1 MQAPSVFLHKLFK
14 INALQMKNKIIFSI
28 KLIIAT
34 FAITFCGCE
43 SFFDSVVEIETPLHK
58 PVLVVAAYWETG
70 SDSLAVFVS
79 KSRDVKDNSPF
90 NVKDQSQIGGFNQGN
105 YDTVA
110 NAKVELFRNDQL
122 LGEIPNFKIGY
133 HLSKGKYKLDTMS
146 GVRYKIRVSAPNL
159 PTIEAEQVTQGKFTI
174 SQTAYKKDAAIYQD
188 PDDPFGR
195 EPQKG
200 DEFSF
205 EVSDNSTDENYY
217 TTSTDFRYGNN
228 FNSLEWV
235 FKKPTP
241 SGQKSQFLTSQN
253 IDPLMDAG
261 FLDDKTFNGKNYR
274 WRFFTKNY
282 GLNGIG
288 DPSSGDKMIYKV
300 WSYSKDWY
308 LFVKTRRLL
317 RDSEDNIFF
326 SEPVILYS
334 NIKGGYG
341 IFSIYSKQ
349 NVVGILK

>member
-1 MQAPSVFLHKLFK
+1 
-14 INALQMKNKIIFSI
+14 MKDKTIFRL

-43 SFFDSVVEIETPLHK
+43 SFFDSVVEIDTPEHK
-58 PVLVVAAYWETG
+58 PVLVVAAYWAVG

-79 KSRDVKDNSPF
+79 KSRDGKDNSAF
-90 NVKDQSQIGGFNQGN
+90 NVKDQSQFGGFNQGN
-105 YDTVA
+105 YDTVG

-133 HLSKGKYKLDTMS
+133 HLSKGKYKLDTVS

-174 SQTAYKKDAAIYQD
+174 SQTMYKKDGAVYQD
-188 PDDPFGR
+188 PDDPFGQQPR
-195 EPQKG
+195 KG

-205 EVSDNSTDENYY
+205 EINDNGADENYY
-217 TTSTDFRYGNN
+217 SIARDRFNNTSI
-228 FNSLEWV
+228 EWY
-235 FKKPTP
+235 FKDVIQGGPTYTNLF
-241 SGQKSQFLTSQN
+241 SRN
-253 IDPLMDAG
+253 IDPLMDVG
-261 FLDDKTFNGKNYR
+261 FLDDKTFSGKNYR
-274 WRFFTKNY
+274 WRFFVE
-282 GLNGIG
+282 NGNG
-288 DPSSGDKMIYKV
+288 GFFGNPKSGDKFIYNV
-300 WSYSKDWY
+300 WSYSKDWF
-308 LFVKTRRLL
+308 LFTKTYRLL
-317 RDSEDNIFF
+317 RESEGNIFF

-349 NVVGILK
+349 NVVAILK

>member
-1 MQAPSVFLHKLFK
+1 
-14 INALQMKNKIIFSI
+14 MKNKIIFSL

-34 FAITFCGCE
+34 FAITLCGCE
-43 SFFDSVVEIETPLHK
+43 SFFDSVVEIDTPEHK
-58 PVLVVAAYWETG
+58 PVLVVAAYWEVG

-79 KSRDVKDNSPF
+79 KSRGGKDNSNF
-90 NVKDQSQIGGFNQGN
+90 NVKDTSQFGGFNQGN
-105 YDTVA
+105 YDTVS

-133 HLSKGKYKLDTMS
+133 HVSKGKYKLDTVS

-159 PTIEAEQVTQGKFTI
+159 PTIEAEQVTQSKPTI
-174 SQTAYKKDAAIYQD
+174 SQTNFKKNAAVYQD

-195 EPQKG
+195 QPEKG

-205 EVSDNSTDENYY
+205 EISDNTLDKNYY
-217 TTSTDFRYGNN
+217 SISDDARYS
-228 FNSLEWV
+228 FSNSSIEWY
-235 FKKPTP
+235 FKNPNPNGPT
-241 SGQKSQFLTSQN
+241 FLNLYTRN
-253 IDPLMDAG
+253 IDPLMDG
-261 FLDDKTFNGKNYR
+261 NFLDDKTFSGKNYR
-274 WRFFTKNY
+274 WRFYTKVSDF
-282 GLNGIG
+282 NGIG
-288 DPSSGDKMIYKV
+288 TPMSGDRFIYDV
-300 WSYSKDWY
+300 YSYSKDWF
-308 LFVKTRRLL
+308 LFTKTYRLL

-349 NVVGILK
+349 EVVAILK